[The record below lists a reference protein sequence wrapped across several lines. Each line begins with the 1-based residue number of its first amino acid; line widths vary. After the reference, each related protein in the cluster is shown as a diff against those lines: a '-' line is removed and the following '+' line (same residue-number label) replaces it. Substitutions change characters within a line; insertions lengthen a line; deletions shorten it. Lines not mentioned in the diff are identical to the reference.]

1 MTTTK
6 VPVELSSTPGIV
18 DNSNATAITIDS
30 SENVIVGSST
40 ANDSSSVTLR
50 ADGTAH
56 VNNAQFSNGNG
67 SAGGTTPAIYS
78 PASATLAIS
87 TNSAERLR
95 LDGSGNFGIG
105 ESNPSSYGTLAVTGT
120 GAVGN
125 FNASSGA
132 ATVQLYENGAGRFGI
147 TTPNGSA
154 GANFTVAGSTKL
166 TIDSSGNL
174 LVGRTSVG
182 STGAGH
188 SIRGA
193 DSAIFSR
200 SGGEALIINRDS
212 SNGKLIELRK
222 DGTEL
227 ANIQVLNNNNL
238 AIMGSVADH
247 GGIQFATHSMV
258 PMEAGVDADG
268 TVDLGS
274 SSARWKD
281 LYLSGGVYLG
291 GTAAGNHLYDYEEGT
306 FTLTFI
312 NSAGDMT
319 ATNLAFNASG
329 RFLKVGQLVHIQG
342 VTATSGTLGGTSTS
356 AVKLIGLPFTAS
368 VNTYIKMFVDD
379 SPSYNKPSA
388 APHSLELLSGT
399 SQGRVKKLSGHEVNL
414 AQSELAQSG
423 NGNRFFF
430 SGTYVTDS

>member
-18 DNSNATAITIDS
+18 DNSDATAITIDS

-281 LYLSGGVYLG
+281 LYLSGGAYLG
-291 GTAAGNHLYDYEEGT
+291 GTTSANELSDYEEGT
-306 FTLTFI
+306 YT
-312 NSAGDMT
+312 
-319 ATNLAFNASG
+319 
-329 RFLKVGQLVHIQG
+329 
-342 VTATSGTLGGTSTS
+342 VTATGPNAGVSVKSNEYTKIGRLVSVDLRVAWTGTDNTDSLQFS
-356 AVKLIGLPFTAS
+356 LPFAARNPGNSTARTGI
-368 VNTYIKMFVDD
+368 VFYQ
-379 SPSYNKPSA
+379 
-388 APHSLELLSGT
+388 GT
-399 SQGRVKKLSGHEVNL
+399 QV
-414 AQSELAQSG
+414 
-423 NGNRFFF
+423 F
-430 SGTYVTDS
+430 SGAALSAHIPAGQNKVSFYRTDGGNFEAVHNNMVNGSYDWIVSFSFFTDA